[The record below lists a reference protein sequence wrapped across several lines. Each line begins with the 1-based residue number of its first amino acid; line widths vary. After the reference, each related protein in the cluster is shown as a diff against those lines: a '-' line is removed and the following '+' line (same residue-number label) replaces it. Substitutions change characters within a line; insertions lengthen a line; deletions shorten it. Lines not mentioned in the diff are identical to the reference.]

1 MKGDFTQSEYNPF
14 DSPVPGQSLTDKPG
28 NYPWEHAPQYTDV
41 DQVLDLIFD
50 QVKNERYANH
60 ITPMLHAGVPVEAI
74 VRVITFSGFLN
85 GKFNPDVGFI
95 IIEPLMNLI
104 SAVGIRAG
112 VPNIRLSLE
121 DLDEMDNDFIRS
133 MSDLKASKE
142 DISQIAETI
151 KEEAGEQ
158 PQGLMAPPAET
169 EEELI

>member
-28 NYPWEHAPQYTDV
+28 NYPLEHPPQYNDV
-41 DQVLDLIFD
+41 DQVLELIFD
-50 QVKNERYANH
+50 QVTNERFAKQ
-60 ITPMLHAGVPVEAI
+60 IISMLHAGVPVEAI

-95 IIEPLMNLI
+95 VIEPLMNLI
-104 SAVGIRAG
+104 SAIGIRAG

-121 DLDEMDNDFIRS
+121 DLDEMDNNFITS
-133 MSDLKASKE
+133 MSELKAARE
-142 DISQIAETI
+142 DISQVAETI

-158 PQGLMAPPAET
+158 SQGLMAPPAET
-169 EEELI
+169 QEELV

>member
-1 MKGDFTQSEYNPF
+1 MKGDFTQSEYNPI

-28 NYPWEHAPQYTDV
+28 NYPWEHPPQYNDV
-41 DQVLDLIFD
+41 DQVLELIFD
-50 QVKNERYANH
+50 QVTNERFAKQ
-60 ITPMLHAGVPVEAI
+60 IISMLHAGVPVEAI

-104 SAVGIRAG
+104 SAIGIRAG

-121 DLDEMDNDFIRS
+121 DLDEMDNNFITS
-133 MSDLKASKE
+133 MSELKAARE
-142 DISQIAETI
+142 DISQVAETI

-158 PQGLMAPPAET
+158 SQGLMAPPAET
-169 EEELI
+169 QEELV

>member
-28 NYPWEHAPQYTDV
+28 NYPWEHPPQYNDV
-41 DQVLDLIFD
+41 DQVT
-50 QVKNERYANH
+50 NERFAKQ
-60 ITPMLHAGVPVEAI
+60 IISMLHAGVPVEAI

-95 IIEPLMNLI
+95 VIEPLMNLI
-104 SAVGIRAG
+104 SAIGIRAG

-121 DLDEMDNDFIRS
+121 DLDEMDNNFITS
-133 MSDLKASKE
+133 MSELKAAKE
-142 DISQIAETI
+142 NISQVAETI

-158 PQGLMAPPAET
+158 SQGLMAPPAET
-169 EEELI
+169 QEELL

>member
-14 DSPVPGQSLTDKPG
+14 DSPVQSLTDKPG
-28 NYPWEHAPQYTDV
+28 NYPWEHPPQYTDV
-41 DQVLDLIFD
+41 DQVLELIFD
-50 QVKNERYANH
+50 QVTNERFAKQ
-60 ITPMLHAGVPVEAI
+60 IISMLHAGVPVEAI

-104 SAVGIRAG
+104 SAIGIRAG